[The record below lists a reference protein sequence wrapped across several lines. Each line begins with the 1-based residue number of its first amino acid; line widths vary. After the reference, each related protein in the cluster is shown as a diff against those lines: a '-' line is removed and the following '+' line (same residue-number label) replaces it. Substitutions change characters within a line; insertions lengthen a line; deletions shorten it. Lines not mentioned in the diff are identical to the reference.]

1 MEKTR
6 AVIFD
11 MDDTLLLTREVKW
24 NHHRHVA
31 RTSYGIELDDET
43 LRTHW
48 GKPFDEMIGHYYRHS
63 ATPDE
68 MRAANA
74 SSAAQFPKQPVPGAV
89 ELVTRLLDEGAQV
102 GVVTSTRT
110 QMALAD
116 LTRCGFP
123 VERLFLVQGADQ
135 SPVHKPDP
143 AVFDNARALLADLG
157 VADVTYVGDA
167 LMDEQA
173 ATAAGLAFVAI
184 TTGLFG
190 AEEFPSGTRT
200 VATIDELD
208 AELG

>member
-1 MEKTR
+1 MTR

-11 MDDTLLLTREVKW
+11 MDDTLLLTRDVKW
-24 NHHRHVA
+24 AHHRHVA
-31 RTSYGIELDDET
+31 RTSYGIELDDAT
-43 LRTHW
+43 LREHW

-68 MRAANA
+68 MRAANHA
-74 SSAAQFPKQPVPGAV
+74 SAADFPKQPVPGAV
-89 ELVTRLLDEGAQV
+89 ELVTRLLDEGTLV

-110 QMALAD
+110 DMALAD
-116 LTRCGFP
+116 LARCGFP
-123 VERLFLVQGADQ
+123 VDRLFLVQGADQ

-143 AVFDNARALLADLG
+143 AVFDNARTLLAELG
-157 VADVTYVGDA
+157 VDEITYVGDA

-173 ATAAGLAFVAI
+173 ATAAGLEFVGI

-190 AEEFPSGTRT
+190 ADDFPSGTRV
-200 VATIDELD
+200 VATVEELS